1 MSPKNL
7 VRIGC
12 LFLCVAVTSLFAQDA
27 EHSSDTLQTTNTPN
41 TASTVNHG
49 APEGLAKSND
59 IKLGISGLAG
69 IEESQFVK
77 GYFLGNQ
84 VGGKLPYPIWN
95 HRSYVQ
101 LGIDAFIGDRLHIV
115 VEPQVYLWSN
125 TYPETIEGD
134 HLGVFFRQWS
144 FVSIADGEGII
155 SFGDNQKPFLQ
166 FAAGVMPFK
175 YNSDAYNL
183 GEYLFRSGTYPS
195 FVITSFD
202 HPYATL
208 AGIRLSSTLF
218 ENLRQDLLLTCETQ
232 VEPLYDWSLSY
243 LVGYKLPSLLD
254 IGAGASLYRCF
265 PAAGGLT
272 SPQASVY
279 GANQYVDADG
289 NTSFYTFKGIKLMGR
304 ASFDIKG
311 VLPSGASEIM
321 GKEDGKIFLEAAV
334 LGMKNY
340 PAFLRTAD
348 SSLIRDTSF
357 DYYGDIKQRIPIMFG
372 FNFPTFKVLDV
383 LSIQGEWRNW
393 PYLNSFFD
401 PLNQGKYP
409 VPLSTTGGITLA
421 DLKNS
426 YLKWSVYAKKEVIKG
441 FSVIGQIANDH
452 TFHESYYPVYTS
464 YAEAFIKHGDW
475 GWWLKCQFAF

>member
-1 MSPKNL
+1 MSPMNL
-7 VRIGC
+7 VVIWC
-12 LFLCVAVTSLFAQDA
+12 LFLGIATTSLFAMDT
-27 EHSSDTLQTTNTPN
+27 ELGRDTLQTTTITN
-41 TASTVNHG
+41 TASDVNQG
-49 APEGLAKSND
+49 TPEGWAQSDD
-59 IKLGISGLAG
+59 IKLGISGMAG

-84 VGGKLPYPIWN
+84 VGGKLPYPVWN

-101 LGIDAFIGDRLHIV
+101 LGIDAFIGDRLHIIV
-115 VEPQVYLWSN
+115 APQVYLWSN

-134 HLGVFFRQWS
+134 HLGLFFKQWS
-144 FVSIADGEGII
+144 FVSIADGEGIM
-155 SFGDNQKPFLQ
+155 SFGDKQKPFLQ

-175 YNSDAYNL
+175 YKSDAYNL

-202 HPYATL
+202 HPSATL

-218 ENLRQDLLLTCETQ
+218 ENLHQDLLLTCETQ
-232 VEPLYDWSLSY
+232 VMPLYDWSLSY
-243 LVGYKLPSLLD
+243 LVGYKVPTLLD
-254 IGAGASLYRCF
+254 IGAGASLYRWF
-265 PAAGGLT
+265 PAAGVLT

-279 GANQYVDADG
+279 GGNQYIDTNG
-289 NTSFYTFKGIKLMGR
+289 NTNYYTFKGIKLMGR

-311 VLPSGASEIM
+311 FLPKSASNLM
-321 GKEDGKIFLEAAV
+321 GFEDAKIFAEVAV
-334 LGMKNY
+334 LGVQNY
-340 PAFLRTAD
+340 PAFD
-348 SSLIRDTSF
+348 SLHIRVTSF

-372 FNFPTFKVLDV
+372 CNFPTFKLLDV
-383 LSIQGEWRNW
+383 LSIQGEWWNW
-393 PYLNSFFD
+393 PYLNSFFN
-401 PLNQGKYP
+401 PRNQGEYP
-409 VPLSTTGGITLA
+409 VPLGTTGGLTPD
-421 DLKNS
+421 DLKNG

-441 FSVIGQIANDH
+441 FSVIGQLANDH